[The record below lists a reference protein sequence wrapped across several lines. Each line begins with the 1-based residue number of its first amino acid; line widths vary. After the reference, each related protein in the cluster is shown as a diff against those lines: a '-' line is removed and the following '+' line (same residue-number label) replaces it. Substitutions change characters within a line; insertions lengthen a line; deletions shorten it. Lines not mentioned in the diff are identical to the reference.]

1 MIAGNLSLDKGQE
14 GKNWPE
20 SDLSP
25 HHRKQ
30 EHLKTATL
38 SKSWALLSAHT
49 PSYSGGKVVSC
60 TGKGIGSLYGL
71 YQARTDEEEG
81 AISTDKTTPF
91 ILAPCG
97 GDLSIIDSDRGI
109 KIRTIRNGYA
119 GATVTMNSLNKDE
132 DNQDDDDENEFIDT
146 EAIMSFALAP
156 NDMDLVT
163 SCRNNILRHYDLSSS
178 PTDANISSSDGKG
191 SHPVKKVLGKSG
203 HQLPIS
209 HIEFHCSGIFFATG
223 SVDGNVK
230 IWDLRGG
237 YATHSFR
244 YHSRRFSFGDRGGL
258 RGSVT
263 SLAWYPDITKLW
275 LTVGREDGSIRIHDL
290 REEQIKSSDSIKYDG
305 MSKDPTSIM
314 STKELIDHD
323 APVTCMLWAK
333 KPSTDEGFD
342 TFLSTGRD
350 SVINV
355 WSMEEKIIKSKGRSE
370 KKRKKTNDTED
381 TKTIITY
388 NRLHTVP
395 VYEQIEGM
403 QLLEN
408 IPCNS
413 IVPIQK
419 SDILVAT
426 AGNKGI
432 VRIWKGSRPN
442 MSSGIKQQTSKLS
455 CISTQSASSA
465 FGHQR
470 GGYVGLLLR
479 SLKRA
484 DGNQDELI
492 AVDAEH
498 NISFLSLF
506 DQAKPATV
514 MLNTTRTIVGHNDE
528 ILDLKILPQTLGVS
542 ENRKVALA
550 TNTSQVRIFELGTF
564 SCELLNGHTNTVIA
578 IDCSPCGKY
587 LASCGKDNTMRLW
600 CLQRNCCIAV
610 ATGHTEALGSTALS
624 KKMHQYDVSGKSAT
638 SGRGAFVV
646 TVSRDKT
653 LKRWNLPGSSI
664 LDNTSAKEPI
674 NLSVFCS
681 VRAHKKDINIVSIN
695 INDELIATGSQD
707 KTVKIWN
714 STDLKLIGELKG
726 HKRGIWDC
734 QFSPYDRV
742 LCSCSGDKSCKL
754 WSLTDFS
761 CIRSFQGH
769 VSSTLRARFLS
780 GGLQMMSCD
789 ADGVVR
795 LWGIRSNECVFS
807 MNVHNDK
814 VWALDITQDGILVTG
829 GADSQLKVFTDSTKE
844 LEEQK
849 RELDEQNILMEQKLA
864 NHLRNNEFES
874 ALHIALSLDKPRQV
888 LKVLASIIENDYT
901 NENATLQKIAKS
913 WKKRHLSQILQ
924 YCRDW
929 NTRARNSHVAMLT
942 VHAIIASIRADQLVD
957 IEGLTTVLDGIAPYA
972 DRHFERLDKLLTSSY
987 LLDFTLHSMGDLEM
1001 EENIADFTAWE
1012 ANQKLIMPPKI
1023 IDGKIEIGE
1032 RRTIDEEDISEDEV
1046 MTIGDSDSE
1055 SSLLSDNE
1063 LR

>member
-1 MIAGNLSLDKGQE
+1 
-14 GKNWPE
+14 
-20 SDLSP
+20 
-25 HHRKQ
+25 
-30 EHLKTATL
+30 
-38 SKSWALLSAHT
+38 
-49 PSYSGGKVVSC
+49 
-60 TGKGIGSLYGL
+60 
-71 YQARTDEEEG
+71 
-81 AISTDKTTPF
+81 
-91 ILAPCG
+91 
-97 GDLSIIDSDRGI
+97 
-109 KIRTIRNGYA
+109 
-119 GATVTMNSLNKDE
+119 
-132 DNQDDDDENEFIDT
+132 
-146 EAIMSFALAP
+146 
-156 NDMDLVT
+156 
-163 SCRNNILRHYDLSSS
+163 
-178 PTDANISSSDGKG
+178 
-191 SHPVKKVLGKSG
+191 
-203 HQLPIS
+203 
-209 HIEFHCSGIFFATG
+209 
-223 SVDGNVK
+223 
-230 IWDLRGG
+230 
-237 YATHSFR
+237 
-244 YHSRRFSFGDRGGL
+244 
-258 RGSVT
+258 
-263 SLAWYPDITKLW
+263 
-275 LTVGREDGSIRIHDL
+275 
-290 REEQIKSSDSIKYDG
+290 
-305 MSKDPTSIM
+305 
-314 STKELIDHD
+314 
-323 APVTCMLWAK
+323 ML
-333 KPSTDEGFD
+333 
-342 TFLSTGRD
+342 
-350 SVINV
+350 
-355 WSMEEKIIKSKGRSE
+355 
-370 KKRKKTNDTED
+370 
-381 TKTIITY
+381 
-388 NRLHTVP
+388 LHT
-395 VYEQIEGM
+395 
-403 QLLEN
+403 
-408 IPCNS
+408 
-413 IVPIQK
+413 K
-419 SDILVAT
+419 SF
-426 AGNKGI
+426 
-432 VRIWKGSRPN
+432 
-442 MSSGIKQQTSKLS
+442 
-455 CISTQSASSA
+455 IS
-465 FGHQR
+465 
-470 GGYVGLLLR
+470 
-479 SLKRA
+479 
-484 DGNQDELI
+484 LI
-492 AVDAEH
+492 
-498 NISFLSLF
+498 NLF
-506 DQAKPATV
+506 DIFA
-514 MLNTTRTIVGHNDE
+514 
-528 ILDLKILPQTLGVS
+528 PQ
-542 ENRKVALA
+542 
-550 TNTSQVRIFELGTF
+550 
-564 SCELLNGHTNTVIA
+564 
-578 IDCSPCGKY
+578 
-587 LASCGKDNTMRLW
+587 
-600 CLQRNCCIAV
+600 
-610 ATGHTEALGSTALS
+610 
-624 KKMHQYDVSGKSAT
+624 
-638 SGRGAFVV
+638 
-646 TVSRDKT
+646 
-653 LKRWNLPGSSI
+653 
-664 LDNTSAKEPI
+664 
-674 NLSVFCS
+674 
-681 VRAHKKDINIVSIN
+681 DINIVSIN